1 MAENNTTNPS
11 GKDEL
16 KKQKKQPNK
25 NSKPTFSETIADYK
39 AEFKKIVWPTKQELA
54 KKTVTVILTSLLV
67 GVIVSCMDIVYSAGY
82 DCILNLLG

>member
-1 MAENNTTNPS
+1 MEEKNTTNPS
-11 GKDEL
+11 GKTKE
-16 KKQKKQPNK
+16 QKKLPKK
-25 NSKPTFSETIADYK
+25 NDKPTFSETIADYK

-67 GVIVSCMDIVYSAGY
+67 GVIITCMDMVYSGGY

>member
-1 MAENNTTNPS
+1 MEEKNTTNP
-11 GKDEL
+11 KTKE
-16 KKQKKQPNK
+16 QKKLPKK
-25 NSKPTFSETIADYK
+25 NDKPTFSDTVADYK

-67 GVIVSCMDIVYSAGY
+67 GVIISCMDIIYSAGY